1 MTINISVK
9 EGLTVNPALPTQ
21 GDLHTHTQT
30 QIHTKHT
37 YTLLSESITI
47 KILARVKTN

>member
-9 EGLTVNPALPTQ
+9 EGLTVNTALPTQ

-30 QIHTKHT
+30 QIHKTHLYLTKRVNNN
-37 YTLLSESITI
+37 